1 MFRKLLLAL
10 ALIVPTIGASYAQT
24 AGQSVT
30 GFLLLQGQTY
40 GSYTCPSTQ
49 TYPCFVQY
57 GSAIPVT
64 GSFTPSGTQD
74 VNLTKTNGVTQLTG
88 SGATGTGSERV
99 TIAIDSATVGGS
111 ASLPAG
117 TNTVG
122 NVGPAS
128 RTLVTLD
135 VKTVTTGGT
144 AVTAL
149 SAGHRTFGGFLQNP
163 PSATVNL
170 CINEISTATGTTSS
184 GDTTCITPGQS
195 YQLAPATTA
204 VSVISSDSSHPF
216 SGYGLN

>member
-1 MFRKLLLAL
+1 MKKVLVAIALLAVS
-10 ALIVPTIGASYAQT
+10 ATGAFAQT

-40 GSYTCPSTQ
+40 GSFTCPSTQ

-57 GSAIPVT
+57 GAAIPVT
-64 GSFTPSGTQD
+64 GSFTPSGTTD
-74 VNLTKTNGVTQLTG
+74 VNQKQVN
-88 SGATGTGSERV
+88 GATINVGPGASSTGTQRV
-99 TIAIDSATVGGS
+99 TTSSDSTI
-111 ASLPAG
+111 
-117 TNTVG
+117 
-122 NVGPAS
+122 GPAS

-144 AVTAL
+144 AVTAIA
-149 SAGHRTFGGFLQNP
+149 AGHRTFGGFIQNP

-170 CINEISTATGTTSS
+170 CINEIATATGTTSS
-184 GDTTCITPGQS
+184 GDTTCIQPGVA
-195 YQLAPATTA
+195 YKVAPASTA